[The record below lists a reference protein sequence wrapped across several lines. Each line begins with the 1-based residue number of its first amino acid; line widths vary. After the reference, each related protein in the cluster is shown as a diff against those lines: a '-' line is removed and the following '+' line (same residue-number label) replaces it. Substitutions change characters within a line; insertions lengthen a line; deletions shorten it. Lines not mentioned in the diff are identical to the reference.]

1 VEVKLELNAPL
12 NAPLNETQEE
22 ILKAIQNNP
31 NISYDEIAEVID
43 KNRTTVMRSIQKL
56 KEYQIIERVGSDKNG
71 YWKLSLNAIA
81 YE

>member
-1 VEVKLELNAPL
+1 MEVKLELNAPL